1 MAHSLIF
8 NFRFLRARKVLA
20 AATALTAA
28 AALSVT
34 ASTSAANAAALPP
47 IRHVFVIMLENEG
60 YASTFGDPA
69 ADPYLATT
77 LPSQGALLTQY
88 YGTGHYSND
97 NYISFISGQAPN
109 VVNQQDCTTFSPFQF
124 LDGILNLNIGGQWVG
139 SGCVY
144 PSVATTVANQL
155 TQAGDTWK
163 AYEED
168 MGNDPARDNGTVCAH
183 PTVGAADPTQTA
195 ETGDGYATRHDP
207 FVYFKSI
214 IGNSAYCDA
223 HVVPL
228 GTTSGVMPPGTPA
241 GTTGLATD
249 LASAATT
256 PNFSFITPDL
266 CDDGHDYPCAN
277 ETIGNS
283 ALADIDS
290 FLQTWVPLITSSPA
304 FQQNGLLEI
313 AFDEA
318 DGTVPNVDAT
328 ACCNEYPQPLGPA
341 PGQSGPGGGVVG
353 AVLLS
358 PFITP
363 GTVTATPYN
372 HFSSLATTEDLFG
385 LPLLGEA
392 ATVTST
398 FGPDVFTN
406 PGG

>member
-1 MAHSLIF
+1 MRIK
-8 NFRFLRARKVLA
+8 RTLA
-20 AATALTAA
+20 ASALAAVATMGLAIP
-28 AALSVT
+28 
-34 ASTSAANAAALPP
+34 ASPAKATALPP

-60 YASTFGDPA
+60 YAKTFGNPS

-77 LPSQGALLTQY
+77 LPGEGALLTQY
-88 YGTGHYSND
+88 HGTGHYSND

-109 VVNQQDCTTFSPFQF
+109 SVNQQDCTTFSPFQF
-124 LDGILNLNIGGQWVG
+124 LGGILNLNIGGQWIG

-144 PSVATTVANQL
+144 PSVVSTVAGQL
-155 TQAGDTWK
+155 TGAGDTWK

-168 MGNDPARDNGTVCAH
+168 MGNDPVRDNGTVCAH
-183 PTVGAADPTQTA
+183 PPVGATDPTQLA
-195 ETGDGYATRHDP
+195 ESGDGYVTRHDP
-207 FVYFKSI
+207 FVYFQSV
-214 IGNSAYCDA
+214 IGSSAYCNA

-228 GTTSGVMPPGTPA
+228 GSTSGAMPPGTPA

-249 LASAATT
+249 LQSAAAT

-277 ETIGNS
+277 ETIGTS
-283 ALADIDS
+283 ALADVDS
-290 FLQTWVPLITSSPA
+290 FLQTWVPRITSSPA
-304 FQQNGLLEI
+304 FRQDGLLEI

-318 DGTVPNVDAT
+318 DGTVPNVDAS
-328 ACCNEYPQPLGPA
+328 ACCNESPQPLGPQ
-341 PGQSGPGGGVVG
+341 PGQSGPGGGLVG

-363 GTVTATPYN
+363 GTVSATPYN
-372 HFSSLATTEDLFG
+372 HFSSLATIEDLFG
-385 LPLLGEA
+385 LPRLGEA